1 MILLSARR
9 VQLSRRLDQAAMDVA
24 ASRQAA
30 ETATAQ
36 ASHVATNATDDSK
49 FAPVKA
55 RVQQLTMFD
64 LCLES

>member
-1 MILLSARR
+1 
-9 VQLSRRLDQAAMDVA
+9 MDVA

-30 ETATAQ
+30 ETATAP